1 MRFIQYKAFSSV
13 DASADLF
20 STPIDI
26 SSCIALSIQPH
37 VVTGTPKG
45 NAFIQI
51 SLDPVGAQVPANF
64 VTVGTGADLTG
75 SATVAYE
82 YQQIS
87 GNWLRVY
94 WNHTSSTGTLDCHVK
109 TVGY

>member
-1 MRFIQYKAFSSV
+1 MRFIQYKAFDAV
-13 DASADLF
+13 DASADRF

-37 VVTGTPKG
+37 VVTGTVKG
-45 NAFIQI
+45 KAFIQI
-51 SLDPVGAQVPANF
+51 SLDPVGTQVPANF
-64 VTVGTGADLTG
+64 VTVGTSADLTG
-75 SATVAYE
+75 STTAAYE

-87 GNWLRVY
+87 GNWMRVY
-94 WNHTSSTGTLDCHVK
+94 WDHTASTGTLDCHVK